1 MKIQITFFLCCACT
15 IALHAQPQLTSDEML
30 PFGSFMEF
38 YYADNYAII
47 DTNIQGAGVTW
58 DLSDLD
64 DIAGED
70 LTVTIVDPVETSHG
84 DDFPESNYAYHE
96 EASGYNAYRYFLLTS
111 EQMERIGSYN
121 GGLNTFTN
129 TQEEYIFPFE
139 LGTTNIDTWDNTSSS
154 FGGGDY
160 NLSCIGYGTLILP
173 DVTFNDALMV
183 RVNLTEGD
191 ILDLWVYIWY
201 SSENGALLLNYIDGD
216 GFWVG
221 DQAQYIHNLDVFVG
235 VEEIAFA
242 DEIKYNNPVT
252 DQLQLSFSE
261 QVEAGAYFI
270 INQLGQTISSGEINP
285 GSVDLTIST
294 ENLGSGIYSVVL
306 TSGLNSASSVRF
318 VKL

>member
-1 MKIQITFFLCCACT
+1 MKIQITFFLFCACT

-47 DTNIQGAGVTW
+47 DTNIQGADVIW
-58 DLSDLD
+58 DFSDLD
-64 DIAGED
+64 DISGED
-70 LTVTIVDPVETSHG
+70 LTVTIVDPAETAHG

-96 EASGYNAYRYFLLTS
+96 EASGYNGYRYFLLS
-111 EQMERIGSYN
+111 AEQMERVGSYV
-121 GGLNTFTN
+121 GSLNTFTN

-139 LGTTNIDTWDNTSSS
+139 LGTTNIDTWDNTASG

-173 DVTFNDALMV
+173 DVAFNDALMV

-191 ILDLWVYIWY
+191 IIDIWDYIWY
-201 SSENGALLLNYIDGD
+201 SSDNGAILLNYIDGD

-221 DQAQYIHNLDVFVG
+221 DQAVYINNLNEFVG

-261 QVEAGAYFI
+261 QVEAGEYFI
-270 INQLGQTISSGEINP
+270 INQLGQTISSGEINS
-285 GSVDLTIST
+285 GSLDLHIST
-294 ENLGSGIYSVVL
+294 AELSNGIYSVVL